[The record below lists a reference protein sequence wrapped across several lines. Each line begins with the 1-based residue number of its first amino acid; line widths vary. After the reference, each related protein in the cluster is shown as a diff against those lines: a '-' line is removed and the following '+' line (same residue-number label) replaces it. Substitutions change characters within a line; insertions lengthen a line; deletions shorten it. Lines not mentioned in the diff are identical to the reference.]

1 MTHDEIRAAIAASP
15 ALLALVRAP
24 VPDTSALAQQ
34 LSIGRKTINSTKIG
48 VADVLGTLAPNGGPW
63 LDAMMAIGAQNA
75 NARWAMFLIQAGD
88 LDVGHTATRTLASA
102 LGAAVGGSVEA
113 GITTLLALAEAPYV
127 VPEFDVRCA
136 IYNDDGTVR
145 SFE

>member
-15 ALLALVRAP
+15 ALLALV
-24 VPDTSALAQQ
+24 PDTFALAAQ
-34 LSIGRKTINSTKIG
+34 LSIGRKAITSTKIG

-88 LDVGHTATRTLASA
+88 LDVGHAATRSLASA

-113 GITTLLALAEAPYV
+113 GITTLLALAE
-127 VPEFDVRCA
+127 
-136 IYNDDGTVR
+136 
-145 SFE
+145 